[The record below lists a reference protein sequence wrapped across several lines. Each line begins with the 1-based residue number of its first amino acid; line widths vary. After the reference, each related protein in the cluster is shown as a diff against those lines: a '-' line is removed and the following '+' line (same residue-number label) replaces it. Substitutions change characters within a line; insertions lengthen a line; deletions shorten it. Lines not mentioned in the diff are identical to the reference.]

1 MQRVR
6 DRSIIR
12 STSGTARQF
21 TAGGSPISGYPVTV
35 PISVVQ
41 HDVMVDETTPKF
53 KLRSAQGEIII
64 KPMTKHVESCV
75 FVPASTVMVTPSIRA
90 EYDGFFDIGG
100 LSWTPMSDPEVV
112 DAVNR
117 VKALAITE
125 AYAKVGEPD
134 VAVLTELIELKETL
148 SFLWSPVRSMVKLTK
163 RFKSHLNKVRAME
176 SAYSRKLAKWEK
188 LPPRI
193 QAKRERPVMPKLP
206 VFSTGKFK
214 ASDVASAWL
223 AYRYGLMPLI
233 YTFQDVEKLLKKR
246 LEGPKRRATARS
258 RREETINVNEVRSD
272 STYGWSGGTFRNI
285 QKREG
290 FIKVAA
296 RGGVLYVPDFSLSA
310 QLGVQWNRVPAAL
323 YEGIPL
329 SFVSDWFH
337 NGADLYDALTAEF
350 RAQEVLGAW
359 VSVEIDYGLIW
370 SQETSAVANC
380 SVVDGETS
388 FQRNGK
394 WKNRQRA
401 SLSDVEFRLKS
412 DLNSKR
418 IADGLALIYTFLAT
432 AGRRK

>member
-35 PISVVQ
+35 PVSVVQ
-41 HDVMVDETTPKF
+41 HDVMVDEITTKF
-53 KLRSAQGEIII
+53 KLRSAQGEVIN
-64 KPMTKHVESCV
+64 KPMSKRVESCV
-75 FVPASTVMVTPSIRA
+75 FVPADTVLLTSSIRA
-90 EYDGFFDIGG
+90 EYSGFFDIGG
-100 LSWTPMSDPEVV
+100 LDWSPESDPAVL

-134 VAVLTELIELKETL
+134 IATLTELIELKETL

-163 RFKSHLNKVRAME
+163 RFKSHLNKVKTME
-176 SAYSRKLAKWEK
+176 TAYQRKLAKWEK
-188 LPPRI
+188 LPLRI
-193 QAKRERPVMPKLP
+193 QAKRERPIPKKPP
-206 VFSTGKFK
+206 VFSAGRFK
-214 ASDVASAWL
+214 GSDVASAWL

-233 YTFQDVEKLLKKR
+233 YTFQDVEKLLKKQ
-246 LEGPKRRATARS
+246 LEGPKKRATARS
-258 RREETINVNEVRSD
+258 RREETININEVRSD
-272 STYGWSGGTFRNI
+272 STFSWSGGTFRNVL
-285 QKREG
+285 KREG

-296 RGGVLYVPDFSLSA
+296 RGGVLYVPEFDLSS
-310 QLGVQWNRVPAAL
+310 QLGVQINRVPAAL

-329 SFVSDWFH
+329 SFVTDWFH
-337 NGADLYDALTAEF
+337 NGADVYDALTAEF
-350 RAQEVLGAW
+350 RAQKILGAW
-359 VSVEIDYGLIW
+359 VSVEVDYGLIW

-380 SVVDGETS
+380 TVANGETS

-394 WKNRQRA
+394 WKKRQPA
-401 SLSDVEFRLKS
+401 SLSDVQFRLKN

-432 AGRRK
+432 AGKKR